1 MPGKFNT
8 IIKKKPKRSTFDL
21 SHDVKLSLDMGNIVP
36 TCLQECVPGDKF
48 NISTHN
54 MIRFAPL
61 ISPVMHHIT
70 VKQEFFF
77 VPNRI
82 LWNGWETFITGS
94 KNGKQLDDT
103 QIPAFPRFSFGSGSY
118 DNSKLLSG
126 SLWDY
131 LGLPANDSFDTE
143 RVADGIQLSALPF
156 AAYQRIYDEYY
167 RDENLVDSVYDLSTD
182 WEDYNMLP
190 STVITYPTAVSMG
203 LFDLK
208 KRAWRHDY
216 FTSALPFAQKGAAVE
231 IPLDT
236 SGLSVSGSLGYDYS
250 KPPTKW
256 QKDSGQGL
264 DVADGIIGATPGT
277 VSQVNDSND
286 ELHVDNSANLT
297 PDNLTIQ
304 SSGGSIS
311 NINDLRTAI
320 KLQEWLET
328 NARGGTRYTES
339 IYAHFGVR
347 SSDKRLQRP
356 EFIGSSRDNVMVGE
370 VLQTSSPQS
379 QTDTPQGNLSG
390 MATSSGSSRNFSY
403 RCEEHGYIIGLMTVI
418 PDTSYYQGI
427 PKHFLKTGDRLQ
439 YYFPEFA
446 NLGEQEIKNA
456 EIYAASAD
464 PEGTFGYIPR
474 YSEYRFQPS
483 RVCGDFRNTLKYWHM
498 SRDFSSEPALNA
510 EFITSDPTKRIFA
523 VQDLPDDGDDN
534 TGSVRDFHSLYAHVF
549 HNIKASRLM
558 PKYGTPMI

>member
-8 IIKKKPKRSTFDL
+8 IVKKKPKRSTFDL

-36 TCLQECVPGDKF
+36 TCLQECVPGDQF

-82 LWNGWETFITGS
+82 LWSGWETFITGS

-103 QIPAFPRFSFGSGSY
+103 QIPAFPIFKTYLGQL
-118 DNSKLLSG
+118 SKMLSG
-126 SLWDY
+126 SLADY
-131 LGLPANDSFDTE
+131 LGLPSTDSFNSD
-143 RVADGIQLSALPF
+143 ASFGDIGLSLLPF

-167 RDENLVDSVYDLSTD
+167 RDENLVDSIYDLSTD
-182 WEDYNMLP
+182 WVDYNMLP
-190 STVITYPTAVSMG
+190 DGSSSLVSLNSMG
-203 LFDLK
+203 ILNLR

-236 SGLSVSGSLGYDYS
+236 SGLSVSGSFGYDYS

-256 QKDSGQGL
+256 QKESGQGL
-264 DVADGIIGATPGT
+264 DVADGIVGATPGT
-277 VSQVNDSND
+277 VSQPNDASD

-304 SSGGSIS
+304 SSGGPIS

-418 PDTSYYQGI
+418 PDTSYFKGI
-427 PKHFLKTGDRLQ
+427 PKHFLKTDDRLQ

-446 NLGEQEIKNA
+446 NLGEQEILNA
-456 EIYAASAD
+456 EIYAASAEPD
-464 PEGTFGYIPR
+464 GTFGYIPR

-510 EFITSDPTKRIFA
+510 DFITSDPTKRIFA
-523 VQDLPDDGDDN
+523 VQDLPEDGDG
-534 TGSVRDFHSLYAHVF
+534 TTRSVRDFHSLYAHVF
-549 HNIKASRLM
+549 HNIKATRLM